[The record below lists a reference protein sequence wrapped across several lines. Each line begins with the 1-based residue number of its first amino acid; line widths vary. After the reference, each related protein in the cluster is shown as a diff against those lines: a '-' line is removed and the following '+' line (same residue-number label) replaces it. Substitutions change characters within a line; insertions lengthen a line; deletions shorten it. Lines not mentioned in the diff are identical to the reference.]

1 MSSRKS
7 GKRLGR
13 VTDMN
18 KDMSRDEII
27 EEFIDKVTPLD
38 LIGLAIEKTNKCFFT
53 CGPSPAKCAIIDH
66 LNKAYT
72 IGSKLGECNGKRNE
86 ERK

>member
-1 MSSRKS
+1 MSSRIS
-7 GKRLGR
+7 GDRLGR
-13 VTDMN
+13 ITDMN
-18 KDMSRDEII
+18 RDEII
-27 EEFIDKVTPLD
+27 EEFIDKATPLD
-38 LIGLAIEKTNKCFFT
+38 FIGLAIEKTNKCFFT

-72 IGSKLGECNGKRNE
+72 IGSKLGECNGKRDE

>member
-1 MSSRKS
+1 
-7 GKRLGR
+7 
-13 VTDMN
+13 MN
-18 KDMSRDEII
+18 RAEII
-27 EEFIDKVTPLD
+27 REFIDKATPLD
-38 LIGLAIEKTNKCFFT
+38 FIGLAIEKTNECFFT

>member
-1 MSSRKS
+1 MNR
-7 GKRLGR
+7 
-13 VTDMN
+13 DMN
-18 KDMSRDEII
+18 KDEII

-38 LIGLAIEKTNKCFFT
+38 LIAFAIEKTNKCFFT